1 MKMGIII
8 VIVHIG
14 AIWKLSSR
22 VDQARQVESSHFPCI
37 QKLPSITEKVKL
49 AYDFSYLPALQRIG
63 GSLAS

>member
-22 VDQARQVESSHFPCI
+22 VDQARRVESSHCPYI
-37 QKLPSITEKVKL
+37 QKFPRGK
-49 AYDFSYLPALQRIG
+49 
-63 GSLAS
+63 